1 MPTEGG
7 CYAGDDVTSPIHV
20 QRGTLEAVT
29 WESATR
35 ALAEPL
41 RSHVRRI
48 QGYDER
54 ASGPM
59 LRPEL
64 PGTSV
69 VAIVELAPPIAVQP
83 EGAAAAIRA
92 HGGFVAGLTERPVL
106 TAHDGWQR
114 GVQLDLSA
122 TSAYRIFG
130 VPMSELHGQIV
141 AFRELLPASER
152 SLPEQLEGLPTW
164 EARLDCV
171 ERWLAARVLRGPRPD
186 RRVLRAVQEIE
197 AHGGEVDVSALARAL
212 ALSRKHLVALFHAHV
227 GVPPK
232 RYARLV
238 RFERLVSRVR
248 GGSPPAW
255 ARLAAELGYYDQAH
269 LARDVRALARVTPTE
284 LAAQVGS
291 ASTAQIE
298 LHELHAG

>member
-1 MPTEGG
+1 VTAPTQ
-7 CYAGDDVTSPIHV
+7 V
-20 QRGTLEAVT
+20 QRGTLDTVT

-35 ALAEPL
+35 ALSQPL
-41 RSHVRRI
+41 RSHVRRV

-54 ASGPM
+54 ALGPM

-69 VAIVELAPPIAVQP
+69 VAIVELAPPITVQP
-83 EGAAAAIRA
+83 EGAAAVRA

-130 VPMSELHGQIV
+130 VPMSELHGQVV
-141 AFRELLPASER
+141 AIRELLPAAER

-171 ERWLAARVLRGPRPD
+171 ERWLAARVLCGPRPD
-186 RRVLRAVQEIE
+186 RRVLWAVQEIE
-197 AHGGEVDVSALARAL
+197 ARGGEVDVSALARAL

-238 RFERLVSRVR
+238 RFERLVARVR
-248 GGSPPAW
+248 GGSLPAW

-269 LARDVRALARVTPTE
+269 LARDVRALARMTPTE
-284 LAAQVGS
+284 LAAQLGS

-298 LHELHAG
+298 LHERYAG